1 MAHGS
6 FGGCDAIVVLST
18 MLTAML
24 MKRFRPGLHVA
35 CVDAVE
41 DGTMANGEQIVSV
54 HDGERIVSGSG
65 E

>member
-1 MAHGS
+1 MAHES
-6 FGGCDAIVVLST
+6 YGGCDAIVVLST

-35 CVDAVE
+35 CVDVV

-54 HDGERIVSGSG
+54 HDGERIVTLW
-65 E
+65 